1 MKKIL
6 FYIAVLL
13 FVFLPT
19 SAFAYATSSDTILED
34 RLTIYLFHSEDCPH
48 CRSEKKWLENYKLKN
63 SKITVKYYE
72 KEQEKEFLSK
82 VRKSLRSEER
92 RVGKEC
98 RGGC

>member
-48 CRSEKKWLENYKLKN
+48 CRS
-63 SKITVKYYE
+63 
-72 KEQEKEFLSK
+72 
-82 VRKSLRSEER
+82 
-92 RVGKEC
+92 
-98 RGGC
+98 